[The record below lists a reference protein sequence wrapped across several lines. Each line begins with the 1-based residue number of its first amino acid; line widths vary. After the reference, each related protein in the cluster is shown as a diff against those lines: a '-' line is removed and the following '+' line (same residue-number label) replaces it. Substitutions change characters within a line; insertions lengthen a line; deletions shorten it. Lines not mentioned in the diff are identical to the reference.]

1 VSNSADD
8 KNALSGE
15 IMTLLASVAD
25 KFEPGENDM
34 KQWMMQN
41 FHDPVIVALLPDM
54 TMAMWRVLDAVG
66 QLQPVNGIT
75 ISEQFG
81 IPKGTVSKVTR
92 RLIAQKLI
100 SQESLPNNKKEILF
114 RTTPLG
120 TKLFHAHRAF
130 DKQMEQGA
138 IQFLQRYSDDE
149 KRFMVRVLQDVLETS
164 FLNLGLNPES
174 TAQK

>member
-1 VSNSADD
+1 VSNTADD
-8 KNALSGE
+8 KNALIGK
-15 IMTLLASVAD
+15 IMGLLSDVSD
-25 KFEPGENDM
+25 KFEPGENEM
-34 KQWMMQN
+34 RQWMMQN
-41 FHDPVIVALLPDM
+41 ANDPLIVALLPEI
-54 TMAMWRVLDAVG
+54 TLAMWRVLDAIG
-66 QLQPVNGIT
+66 QSEPVNGIT

-130 DKQMEQGA
+130 DGQMEQGLVR
-138 IQFLQRYSDDE
+138 FLQRYSDDE
-149 KRFMVRVLQDVLETS
+149 KQFMVRVLQDVLKTS
-164 FLNLGLNPES
+164 FLNL
-174 TAQK
+174 